1 MNSTSRKRKLVGVVV
16 SNKMQKTIVVQVDRM
31 VKHPLYKKYL
41 KRRSKFYTHD
51 HENQCNIG
59 DTVLI
64 MECRPLSKQ
73 KRWRLVEILKKAA

>member
-1 MNSTSRKRKLVGVVV
+1 MNTTSRKRKLVGVVV
-16 SNKMQKTIVVQVDRM
+16 SNKMQKTVVVQVDRL

-41 KRRSKFYTHD
+41 KRKSKFYAHD
-51 HENQCNIG
+51 RENECNIG

-73 KRWRLVEILKKAA
+73 KRWRLVEILKKAV

>member
-16 SNKMQKTIVVQVDRM
+16 SNKMDKSIVVQVDRL

-41 KRRSKFYTHD
+41 KRKSKFYAHD
-51 HENQCNIG
+51 HDNNCRIG
-59 DTVLI
+59 DKVLI

-73 KRWRLVEILKKAA
+73 KRWRLIEILKKAV

>member
-16 SNKMQKTIVVQVDRM
+16 SNKMQKTVVVQVDRL

-41 KRRSKFYTHD
+41 KRKSKFYAHD
-51 HENQCNIG
+51 QENECMIG
-59 DTVLI
+59 DKVLI

-73 KRWRLVEILKKAA
+73 KRWRLIEILKKAV